1 MANVAANDKIKSVA
15 GTITAALEG
24 SWPSVVIADDA
35 GKASIKET
43 RRAFGLALRTHLR
56 QTGAISSGG
65 RPKGPMA
72 PRYDVANVE
81 RAIYFAFV
89 SHAKGDPASLPLKHL
104 IAATVIAMSV
114 PFDQMDKAGKAVEQT
129 IKASKR
135 FAVAT
140 GKGFAA
146 SQVSLVG
153 ELSNP
158 EKFAAWGVAPAAA
171 PEAPQAAPA
180 ATEAAPQ
187 AAPDAAPEAPAA
199 TNGKPKKNKRPS

>member
-1 MANVAANDKIKSVA
+1 MANVAANDKIKAVSGV
-15 GTITAALEG
+15 ISAALEG

-89 SHAKGDPASLPLKHL
+89 SHAKGEPASLPLKHL
-104 IAATVIAMSV
+104 IAATVIAMGV
-114 PFDQMDKAGKAVEQT
+114 PFDQMDKASKAVEST
-129 IKASKR
+129 IKGSKR
-135 FAVAT
+135 FSVAT

-146 SQVSLVG
+146 SQVTLVG
-153 ELSNP
+153 EPTNP

-171 PEAPQAAPA
+171 PEAAPQAAPA
-180 ATEAAPQ
+180 
-187 AAPDAAPEAPAA
+187 AAPEAPAA
-199 TNGKPKKNKRPS
+199 TDGKPKKNKRPS